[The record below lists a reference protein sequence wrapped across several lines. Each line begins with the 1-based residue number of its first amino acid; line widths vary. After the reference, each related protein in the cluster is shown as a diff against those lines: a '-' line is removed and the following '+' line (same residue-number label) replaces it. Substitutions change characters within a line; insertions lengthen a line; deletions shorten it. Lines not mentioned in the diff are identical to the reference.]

1 MIVVAVMLVAY
12 VGLRHDAVFYQR
24 QLAEVVT
31 VQKTRTTTQHDEF
44 NNVTHH
50 INQRVHIRLLNGK
63 ARGTVTTI
71 SNSYDSSLALTQPLK
86 PGMQIFLSSV
96 HGGHGWQFRTMK
108 RDATWLPLLLGM
120 FTLVM
125 VQMGQAGRKTVLAM
139 VVNMGLFIL
148 TTYLSSRMQDAA
160 VFWLFI
166 IFSVLAAIITLG
178 LVMGFQQEQTWTVMI
193 TVVSTIF
200 LTLGLAQLV
209 FWLTNE
215 RGMHFELMTFITQL
229 PGPMFMAMTLVG
241 VLGAVMDEATDMIA
255 TLYALLMANPKVTV
269 RQLIT
274 AGRHVGQE
282 IFGALSNV
290 LFLIFMAN
298 EIPMTLL
305 YLRNGNNIGYTFQM
319 NLSLGMIQTL
329 ISAIGIVLTVP
340 VGIFWVWLFRSR
352 RTRGMMP

>member
-1 MIVVAVMLVAY
+1 
-12 VGLRHDAVFYQR
+12 
-24 QLAEVVT
+24 
-31 VQKTRTTTQHDEF
+31 
-44 NNVTHH
+44 
-50 INQRVHIRLLNGK
+50 
-63 ARGTVTTI
+63 
-71 SNSYDSSLALTQPLK
+71 
-86 PGMQIFLSSV
+86 
-96 HGGHGWQFRTMK
+96 
-108 RDATWLPLLLGM
+108 
-120 FTLVM
+120 
-125 VQMGQAGRKTVLAM
+125 M

-178 LVMGFQQEQTWTVMI
+178 LVMGFQQEQTWTVII